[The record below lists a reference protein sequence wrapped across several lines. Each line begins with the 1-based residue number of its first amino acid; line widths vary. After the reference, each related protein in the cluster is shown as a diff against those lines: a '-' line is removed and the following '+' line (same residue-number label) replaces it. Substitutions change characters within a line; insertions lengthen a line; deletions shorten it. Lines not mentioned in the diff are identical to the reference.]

1 MRRQGAFNFGRGF
14 LMGMADAVPGVSG
27 GTIALL
33 VGIYERLVHAVAT
46 AARAA
51 GDLVR
56 GRPRQ
61 AWARF
66 VSIDWL
72 LIVPLLA
79 GILTAIVL
87 LARAIEYLLEER
99 PIEMAAVFFG
109 LVAASA
115 WVAWGLIRH
124 RTAAHVP
131 IALVSA
137 ALTFGL
143 LGFKGGEVTDPST
156 LVILGSGAIAICAMI
171 LPGVSGSFL
180 LLMLG
185 MYEFVIGAVND
196 RDIASLA
203 VFALGCAIGLA
214 LFSSALDWS
223 LRHHHDVIMAALV
236 GLMIG
241 SLRVLWPWPE
251 GVDSSALEAPSP
263 TGWLIP
269 LLLAVVAA
277 GIVVGLTLL
286 ARRRS
291 AEDSAPPPS
300 ERDAPTLA

>member
-1 MRRQGAFNFGRGF
+1 M
-14 LMGMADAVPGVSG
+14 
-27 GTIALL
+27 
-33 VGIYERLVHAVAT
+33 
-46 AARAA
+46 
-51 GDLVR
+51 
-56 GRPRQ
+56 
-61 AWARF
+61 
-66 VSIDWL
+66 
-72 LIVPLLA
+72 
-79 GILTAIVL
+79 
-87 LARAIEYLLEER
+87 RAIEYLLEER

-131 IALVSA
+131 IALLVA

>member
-1 MRRQGAFNFGRGF
+1 MRRQGAYNFGRGF

-51 GDLVR
+51 GELVR

-131 IALVSA
+131 IALLSA
-137 ALTFGL
+137 AITFGL

-203 VFALGCAIGLA
+203 VFALGCVIGLA

-269 LLLAVVAA
+269 LLLAFVAA
-277 GIVVGLTLL
+277 GIVVGLTL
-286 ARRRS
+286 AARRS
-291 AEDSAPPPS
+291 AGRASGLDAMPPVRS
-300 ERDAPTLA
+300 